1 MKALKLE
8 NEALNSKQK
17 GFKSKQKT
25 NVCADEALSGLVR
38 GLALTN
44 KLVRD
49 CTMDG
54 EWNRVG
60 EDNHQSTGTVTR
72 RQAVTSLALKKNP
85 GKKGLPFLNMIKRI

>member
-1 MKALKLE
+1 MKVLKLE
-8 NEALNSKQK
+8 NEALN
-17 GFKSKQKT
+17 SKQKT

-44 KLVRD
+44 KLVWD

-85 GKKGLPFLNMIKRI
+85 GKKGFHS

>member
-8 NEALNSKQK
+8 NEALN
-17 GFKSKQKT
+17 SKQKT

-38 GLALTN
+38 GLALTD

-54 EWNRVG
+54 E
-60 EDNHQSTGTVTR
+60 
-72 RQAVTSLALKKNP
+72 
-85 GKKGLPFLNMIKRI
+85 